1 LQEGAMTTLFT
12 ISFLLVA
19 GSMFAKFLTE
29 WLSNRP
35 EQGSDDSPEDIL
47 AEMEAAF
54 VQREILTFTVHT
66 NSVGVM
72 LHRLTE
78 AVGLG
83 FGTRQAETL
92 AYRISNQHSRE
103 YFSAAYPVEV
113 NGISSDLEFQWYR
126 EEERTAR
133 IAICAVDDVI
143 TFATDAI
150 ADLVIEQ
157 HS

>member
-1 LQEGAMTTLFT
+1 MDN
-12 ISFLLVA
+12 VV
-19 GSMFAKFLTE
+19 
-29 WLSNRP
+29 
-35 EQGSDDSPEDIL
+35 DEDIL

-92 AYRISNQHSRE
+92 AYRISNQHSLE
-103 YFSAAYPVEV
+103 YFSAVYPVEV
-113 NGISSDLEFQWYR
+113 NGISSDLEFQWCR

-143 TFATDAI
+143 SFATDAI

>member
-1 LQEGAMTTLFT
+1 MTTLFT
-12 ISFLLVA
+12 ISFLLIA
-19 GSMFAKFLTE
+19 GATLAKFLSE

-35 EQGSDDSPEDIL
+35 EPGSNDSPKDIL

-54 VQREILTFTVHT
+54 VHRDILTFTVHT
-66 NSVGVM
+66 DSVTVM

-83 FGTRQAETL
+83 FGSRQADTL
-92 AYRISNQHSRE
+92 AYRIINQHSRD
-103 YFSAAYPVEV
+103 YFSATYPVDV
-113 NGISSDLEFQWYR
+113 TGVSSDLEFQWCR
-126 EEERTAR
+126 EDEDTAR
-133 IAICAVDDVI
+133 IAICAVDEVI

>member
-1 LQEGAMTTLFT
+1 MTTLFT

-19 GSMFAKFLTE
+19 GATFAKFLTE

-35 EQGSDDSPEDIL
+35 EPGSDDSPEDIL

-54 VQREILTFTVHT
+54 VERDVLTFTIHT
-66 NSVGVM
+66 SSVGVM

-83 FGTRQAETL
+83 FGTRQADTL
-92 AYRISNQHSRE
+92 VYRVANQRTRE

-113 NGISSDLEFQWYR
+113 NGVSSDLEFQWCR
-126 EEERTAR
+126 EDERTVR
-133 IAICAVDDVI
+133 IAICAVDEVI
-143 TFATDAI
+143 TFATDAV

-157 HS
+157 HL

>member
-1 LQEGAMTTLFT
+1 MTTLLT

-35 EQGSDDSPEDIL
+35 EPGSDDSPEDIL

-92 AYRISNQHSRE
+92 AYRISNQPSRE
-103 YFSAAYPVEV
+103 YFSAVYPVEV
-113 NGISSDLEFQWYR
+113 NSISSDLEFQWCR
-126 EEERTAR
+126 EEEWTAR

>member
-1 LQEGAMTTLFT
+1 
-12 ISFLLVA
+12 
-19 GSMFAKFLTE
+19 
-29 WLSNRP
+29 
-35 EQGSDDSPEDIL
+35 
-47 AEMEAAF
+47 
-54 VQREILTFTVHT
+54 
-66 NSVGVM
+66 M

-92 AYRISNQHSRE
+92 AYRISNQHSLE
-103 YFSAAYPVEV
+103 YFSAVYPVEV
-113 NGISSDLEFQWYR
+113 NGISSDLEFQWCR

-143 TFATDAI
+143 SFATDAI